1 MVIIISHQDVVC
13 HGSRVSV
20 LKNIRYLVVG
30 GGSEKRVMLED
41 AGCLRERYVGGR
53 WHGQEC
59 CCGQHLF

>member
-1 MVIIISHQDVVC
+1 MYLLMVISISHHHQDVVC

-41 AGCLRERYVGGR
+41 AGCLRER
-53 WHGQEC
+53 
-59 CCGQHLF
+59 

>member
-1 MVIIISHQDVVC
+1 MRRLIDIMNSSIDVLMVISISHQDVVC

-41 AGCLRERYVGGR
+41 AGCLRER
-53 WHGQEC
+53 
-59 CCGQHLF
+59 

>member
-1 MVIIISHQDVVC
+1 MYLMVISISHQDVVC

-41 AGCLRERYVGGR
+41 AGCLRER
-53 WHGQEC
+53 
-59 CCGQHLF
+59 